1 MNRPY
6 LEVVC
11 DEDPPDVELDVLSLL
26 AVLVE
31 ALRGLVDRDEE
42 ERLEGDLALGDEVR
56 LRQGAVRVLRDR
68 LVEFGVLI
76 VLDLGRLP
84 VEQVSSVKFG

>member
-26 AVLVE
+26 PVLVE

-42 ERLEGDLALGDEVR
+42 ERLEGDLEEV
-56 LRQGAVRVLRDR
+56 
-68 LVEFGVLI
+68 
-76 VLDLGRLP
+76 
-84 VEQVSSVKFG
+84 

>member
-6 LEVVC
+6 LEVVG

-42 ERLEGDLALGDEVR
+42 ERLEGDLEV
-56 LRQGAVRVLRDR
+56 VD
-68 LVEFGVLI
+68 FFI
-76 VLDLGRLP
+76 N
-84 VEQVSSVKFG
+84 KIK

>member
-1 MNRPY
+1 MAY

-42 ERLEGDLALGDEVR
+42 ERLEGDLEV
-56 LRQGAVRVLRDR
+56 
-68 LVEFGVLI
+68 VEIFI
-76 VLDLGRLP
+76 N
-84 VEQVSSVKFG
+84 KIK